1 MDARDKALADAMI
14 AAGNEVATLVP
25 ARPTA
30 TQPAGT
36 PWPLPKDG
44 KLKRRAITSDA
55 MARSSVFGFVVV
67 VTAMMRNDVSAAG
80 SPAAKAL
87 ANELFSAM
95 ERRWS
100 YRFADT
106 LDQVEPRDR
115 QAVTAGA
122 VGMCMSAAALQM
134 KVAAAMA
141 SRAPHPFEALHRFL
155 EQYDT
160 VSADKLDRKF
170 SSVTRRWLSK
180 AAEI

>member
-1 MDARDKALADAMI
+1 MDARGKALADAMI
-14 AAGNEVATLVP
+14 AAGNEVAALIP
-25 ARPTA
+25 ARPTNSL
-30 TQPAGT
+30 PAGK
-36 PWPLPKDG
+36 PRPLPKDG
-44 KLKRRAITSDA
+44 KLKRRAIMSDA

-67 VTAMMRNDVSAAG
+67 VIAMMRNDVSAAG

-106 LDQVEPRDR
+106 LDHVEPHDR

-122 VGMCMSAAALQM
+122 IGVCMSATALQA

-141 SRAPHPFEALHRFL
+141 GRTPHPFEALHRFL
-155 EQYDT
+155 EQNDT
-160 VSADKLDRKF
+160 VSADKLNRKYGG
-170 SSVTRRWLSK
+170 VTRRWLST
-180 AAEI
+180 AAGI